1 MSTVEAPVILMFA
14 GPNGSGKS
22 TVTEI
27 IRRQIFFPDNYVN
40 ADEIAQTLDGNPVE
54 IATQAMQIAQ
64 IQRQQLISQRQ
75 SFAFETVMS
84 HPSKLELLEQAK
96 TLGYQIV
103 LVFVGTNNPQINVR
117 RVALRVQQGGHDVP
131 TDKIIS
137 RYYRSLNLLSRAV
150 SIADVSYIF
159 DNSQMAELIVQV
171 VNGVINVVKDPI
183 PVWIQT
189 SLLKI

>member
-27 IRRQIFFPDNYVN
+27 VRRQNFLPDNYVN
-40 ADEIAQTLDGNPVE
+40 ADEIAKTLVGDPVA
-54 IATQAMQIAQ
+54 IAIQAMQIAQ
-64 IQRQQLISQRQ
+64 TQRQQLMSQRK

-103 LVFVGTNNPQINVR
+103 LVFVATNNPQINVR
-117 RVALRVQQGGHDVP
+117 RVALRVRQGGHDVP

-137 RYYRSLNLLSRAV
+137 RYYRSLDLLARAV
-150 SIADVSYIF
+150 EIADISYVF
-159 DNSQMAELIVQV
+159 DNSYMAELIVQV
-171 VNGVINVVKDPI
+171 VNDLLYVVKEPI
-183 PVWIQT
+183 PAWIQT
-189 SLLKI
+189 ALSLK